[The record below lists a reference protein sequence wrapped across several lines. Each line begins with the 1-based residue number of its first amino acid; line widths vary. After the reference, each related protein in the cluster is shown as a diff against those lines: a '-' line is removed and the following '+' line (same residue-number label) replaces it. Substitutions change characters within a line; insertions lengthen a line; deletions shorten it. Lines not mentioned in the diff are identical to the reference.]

1 MAQCACYLFGRGTLY
16 RGMSSVLIKTMP
28 AHAQHRPQVVAGP
41 VLALASTFQPEKEL
55 VIYALA
61 LGALLSLLGVLGI
74 WSVINS
80 GTRVSAAHFTLGLLW
95 LTLAWSTLSRVRLA
109 EGGSS
114 RCRRAGCSAF
124 RVIHLRIMQV
134 SRTVHVDCTMA
145 TLELQQER
153 LELELFEAMQ
163 QRHTVVDT
171 LRLRMVSGG

>member
-1 MAQCACYLFGRGTLY
+1 MVMTSA
-16 RGMSSVLIKTMP
+16 LIKTMP
-28 AHAQHRPQVVAGP
+28 VHAQHHPQVVAGP

-109 EGGSS
+109 ECVRS
-114 RCRRAGCSAF
+114 RRRRAGCSA
-124 RVIHLRIMQV
+124 L
-134 SRTVHVDCTMA
+134 
-145 TLELQQER
+145 
-153 LELELFEAMQ
+153 
-163 QRHTVVDT
+163 
-171 LRLRMVSGG
+171 